1 VRIETVN
8 PATGETSG
16 AYETMAPAEV
26 VDLAARVRAAQRAW
40 RDVPLPERANLLVRL
55 AATLRARL
63 AAHARLITLEMGKP
77 IVEAR
82 AEVEKCAWLC
92 EVCAANAE
100 LWLREEEVAADGRR
114 HRVVCEPLG
123 VILAIM
129 PWNFPF
135 WQAFRFAVPALLAGN
150 GGLLKHAANVPGCAR
165 AIEAAFGEADFPA
178 DVFRSVFAD
187 HATVAELVA
196 GELIAGV
203 SLTGSTEAGVHIA
216 ETAGRAL
223 KKVVLELG
231 GSDPFI
237 VLDDADVE
245 FTAREA
251 VRGRFLNAGQ
261 SCIAAKRFIVVA
273 PLAAPFTTRLGELAA
288 QLVVGDPFDES
299 TRIGPLVSAA
309 ARAEIA
315 EQVADSLAAGARLV
329 TGGQVLDRPG
339 FYYAPTVLSGVTPAM
354 RAAREELFGP
364 VAPVLVVPDEAA
376 AIALANA
383 TDFGLGASV
392 WTRDLARGER
402 VASRLEA
409 GAVFVNSIVK
419 SDPRLPFGG
428 IKRSGLGRELSREG
442 LREFVNIKALSV
454 YDHG

>member
-1 VRIETVN
+1 MRIETVN
-8 PATGETSG
+8 PATGEATG
-16 AYETMAPAEV
+16 AYETMPPTEV
-26 VDLAARVRAAQRAW
+26 VGVAATVREAQRDW
-40 RDVPLPERANLLVRL
+40 REVPLPARAALFTRL
-55 AATLRARL
+55 AAVLRADL

-92 EVCAANAE
+92 EVCAANAAD
-100 LWLREEEVAADGRR
+100 WLREEEIAADGRR

-123 VILAIM
+123 VILAVM

-150 GGLLKHAANVPGCAR
+150 AGLLKHAANVPGCAR
-165 AIEAAFGEADFPA
+165 AIEAAFRAAGFPP
-178 DVFRSVFAD
+178 DLFRSVFAD
-187 HATVAELVA
+187 HDAVAGLVA
-196 GELIAGV
+196 GELTAGV
-203 SLTGSTEAGVHIA
+203 SLTGSTAAGVRIG

-245 FTAREA
+245 VAAREA
-251 VRGRFLNAGQ
+251 VRGRMLNAGQ

-273 PLAAPFTTRLGELAA
+273 PLAAPFTARFGELAA
-288 QLVVGDPFDES
+288 HLVVGDPLDER
-299 TRIGPLVSAA
+299 TQVGPLVSAD
-309 ARAEIA
+309 ARREIA
-315 EQVADSLAAGARLV
+315 AQVAASLAAGARLV
-329 TGGQVLDRPG
+329 TGGRALDRPG
-339 FYYAPTVLSGVTPAM
+339 FFYAPTVLAEVTPAM
-354 RAAREELFGP
+354 RAAREEVFGP
-364 VAPVLVVPDEAA
+364 VAPVLVARDEAA
-376 AIALANA
+376 AIALAND
-383 TDFGLGASV
+383 TGFGLGASV

-402 VASRLEA
+402 VARRLEA

-428 IKRSGLGRELSREG
+428 IKRSGLGRELAREG
-442 LREFVNIKALSV
+442 LREFVNVKGLSV